1 MKSNALYAIVPAAG
15 IGRRMGGEIP
25 KQYLPLAGKT
35 VIEQTLQKL
44 LAVPGLQKIVVA
56 LAAEDEYW
64 RSLEFAAHPQ
74 IVTVTGGRDRADSV
88 LAGLDYL
95 IGQGASGQVLVH
107 DAARPCVRPADIA
120 QLLSQANKDGG
131 ILAAPVS
138 DTVKQAG
145 PGGYIESTLDRQFL
159 WAALTPQLFEL
170 AQLHSAITGAQAKG
184 VAITDEASA
193 MEWAG
198 FAPRL
203 VEGQRDN
210 IKITRPEDL
219 PLADMILTRQL
230 SELSV

>member
-1 MKSNALYAIVPAAG
+1 MTSTALYAIVPAAG

-35 VIEQTLQKL
+35 VIEQTLHKL

-56 LAAEDEYW
+56 LAADDDYW
-64 RSLEFAAHPQ
+64 RSLALANHPQ
-74 IVTVTGGRDRADSV
+74 IVTVAGGRERADSV

-95 IGQGASGQVLVH
+95 KGQGASGRVLVH
-107 DAARPCVRPADIA
+107 DAARPCVRPGDIA
-120 QLLSQANKDGG
+120 QLLSQAHEDGG

-138 DTVKQAG
+138 DTVKQAT
-145 PGGYIESTLDRQFL
+145 PSACIASTLDRQLL
-159 WAALTPQLFEL
+159 WAALTPQLFDL
-170 AQLHSAITGAQAKG
+170 AQLHRAITGALAQGA
-184 VAITDEASA
+184 AITDEASA